1 MPNILV
7 STSSASEPA
16 NGGVGTAS
24 EIVVPENTTR
34 VGLTMVNISSE
45 TIYLGIGQTSTL
57 KAGIVLTPD
66 GGAWSMDEYS
76 YTKEAI
82 TGIAHTKTLI
92 IAFQEFV
99 SRA

>member
-7 STSSASEPA
+7 STSSASPPA
-16 NGGVGTAS
+16 NGGVGTTS
-24 EIVVPENTTR
+24 EIVVPENANR
-34 VGLTMVNISSE
+34 VGLTMVNISDQ
-45 TIYLGIGQTSTL
+45 TMYLGIGQTSTL
-57 KAGIVLTPD
+57 KAGIVLNPA

-82 TGIAHTKTLI
+82 TAIAHTKTLI

-99 SRA
+99 SRS